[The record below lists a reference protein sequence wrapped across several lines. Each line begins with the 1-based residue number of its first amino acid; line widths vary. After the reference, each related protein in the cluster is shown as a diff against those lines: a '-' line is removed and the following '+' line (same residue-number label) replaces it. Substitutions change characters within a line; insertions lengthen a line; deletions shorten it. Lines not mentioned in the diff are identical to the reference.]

1 MVETTKTSKSKKY
14 KLTLLFNGFVFK
26 KQTDNI
32 AETILK
38 LTPDVLYTEVFVTVK
53 DNQTKEITDRRL
65 SLTQGKKMF
74 RDETVLDIFI
84 NNLMLS

>member
-1 MVETTKTSKSKKY
+1 M
-14 KLTLLFNGFVFK
+14 
-26 KQTDNI
+26 
-32 AETILK
+32 LK

>member
-1 MVETTKTSKSKKY
+1 METTKTSKSKKY
-14 KLTLLFNGFVFK
+14 KLTLLFNGLVFK

>member
-14 KLTLLFNGFVFK
+14 KLTLLFNGLVFK

-32 AETILK
+32 AETMLK
-38 LTPDVLYTEVFVTVK
+38 LTPDVLYTEVFITVK